1 MEPHDRRTIRSFRTY
16 EDVQEHVFVNQDEE
30 ASAAALQ
37 ELAML
42 QPRLID
48 LKNFSDFFAAEL
60 GPTLDTGTFWGL
72 LGLLLTVRDTIMLQ
86 KLPCKVL
93 SDRRT
98 LVSLTTQSG
107 NAASCPDA

>member
-16 EDVQEHVFVNQDEE
+16 EDVKEHVFVNQDEE
-30 ASAAALQ
+30 ASAAALE

-72 LGLLLTVRDTIMLQ
+72 LGLLLTVRDTIMLHT
-86 KLPCKVL
+86 LPCKVV

-107 NAASCPDA
+107 NAANCPDA